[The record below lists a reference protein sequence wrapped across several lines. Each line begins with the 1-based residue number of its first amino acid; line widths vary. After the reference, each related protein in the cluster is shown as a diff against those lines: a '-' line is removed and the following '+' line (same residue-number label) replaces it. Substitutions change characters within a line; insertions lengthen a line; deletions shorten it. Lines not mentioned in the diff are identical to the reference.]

1 MRSFPLTLTTIL
13 TAALALSACAKKAD
27 ESASATADSAAD
39 NKAGPA
45 ISAAVAPGV
54 AFAYNYAF
62 TLSGKA
68 ISKVQQQHAAACQ
81 TLGPS
86 RCRITGMN
94 YEQPNDNEVSAW
106 LDFLLAP
113 DVAASF
119 GNDAI
124 AAVEKAEGKLDN
136 ASVHGENAGD
146 TIKLSQSDSAAI
158 EAELARI
165 EARLAAK
172 GLTAAERAELQQ
184 QAGSLRE
191 QLRGKASDRA
201 AAEASIATTP
211 VSFAYASES
220 VLAGKGTFG
229 KAAGASWSSAQG
241 LLSLL
246 LLVGGIALPWLG
258 IAGLLVL
265 GWRWL
270 RRPYAKSV
278 AVEPSPQ
285 G

>member
-1 MRSFPLTLTTIL
+1 MRSFPLTLSTII
-13 TAALALSACAKKAD
+13 AVSLALSACGKKA
-27 ESASATADSAAD
+27 EEGSPAAED
-39 NKAGPA
+39 AAAGSKAGPA

-62 TLSGKA
+62 ILPGKA

-86 RCRITGMN
+86 RCRITGMS
-94 YEQPNDNEVSAW
+94 YEQPKEGDVSAR

-119 GNDAI
+119 GNDAV

-146 TIKLSQSDSAAI
+146 AIKLSQSDSAAI
-158 EAELARI
+158 EAELSRL

-191 QLRGKASDRA
+191 QLRGKASERA
-201 AAEASIATTP
+201 TAEASIATTP
-211 VSFAYASES
+211 VSFAYSSES

-229 KAAGASWSSAQG
+229 KAANASWSSAQG

-246 LLVGGIALPWLG
+246 LLIGGIALPWLG
-258 IAGLLVL
+258 IGGLIVL

-270 RRPYAKSV
+270 RRARVKPV

>member
-1 MRSFPLTLTTIL
+1 MRSFPLTLSTIITVSL
-13 TAALALSACAKKAD
+13 ALAACGKKAE
-27 ESASATADSAAD
+27 ESNSAAEVVAAGS
-39 NKAGPA
+39 KAGPT

-62 TLSGKA
+62 TLPGKA

-86 RCRITGMN
+86 RCRITGMS
-94 YEQPNDNEVSAW
+94 YEQPQEDDVSAR

-113 DVAASF
+113 DIAASF
-119 GNDAI
+119 GNDAV
-124 AAVEKAEGKLDN
+124 AAVEKAEGKVDN
-136 ASVHGENAGD
+136 ASVRGENAGD
-146 TIKLSQSDSAAI
+146 AIKLSQSDSAAI
-158 EAELARI
+158 EGELARL

-191 QLRGKASDRA
+191 QLRGKAAERTS
-201 AAEASIATTP
+201 AEASIATTP
-211 VSFAYASES
+211 VSFVYASES

-246 LLVGGIALPWLG
+246 LLFGGIALPWLG
-258 IAGLLVL
+258 IAGLIVL

-270 RRPYAKSV
+270 RKTRVKPA
-278 AVEPSPQ
+278 AAEPTPL

>member
-1 MRSFPLTLTTIL
+1 MRSFPLTLSTIIAL
-13 TAALALSACAKKAD
+13 SLALSACGKKAD
-27 ESASATADSAAD
+27 EATSAAGD
-39 NKAGPA
+39 VSAGSKAGPA

-62 TLSGKA
+62 TLPGKA

-86 RCRITGMN
+86 RCRVTGMS
-94 YEQPNDNEVSAW
+94 YEQPREDDVSAR
-106 LDFLLAP
+106 LDFILAP
-113 DVAASF
+113 DITASF
-119 GNDAI
+119 GNDAV

-146 TIKLSQSDSAAI
+146 AIKLSQSDSAAI
-158 EAELARI
+158 EAELSRL

-191 QLRGKASDRA
+191 QLRGKASERA
-201 AAEASIATTP
+201 TAEASIATTP
-211 VSFAYASES
+211 VSFAYSSES

-229 KAAGASWSSAQG
+229 KAASASWSSAQG

-246 LLVGGIALPWLG
+246 LLFGGIALPWLG
-258 IAGLLVL
+258 IGGLIVL

-270 RRPYAKSV
+270 RRARVRPV

>member
-13 TAALALSACAKKAD
+13 AATLALSACAKKAD
-27 ESASATADSAAD
+27 ESASAAADSVAD
-39 NKAGPA
+39 SKAGPA

-62 TLSGKA
+62 TLPGKA

-86 RCRITGMN
+86 RCRITGMS
-94 YEQPNDNEVSAW
+94 YEQPNEDDVSAR

-113 DVAASF
+113 DIAASF
-119 GNDAI
+119 GNDAV

-146 TIKLSQSDSAAI
+146 AIKLSQSDSAAI
-158 EAELARI
+158 EAELTRL

-191 QLRGKASDRA
+191 QLRGKASERDT
-201 AAEASIATTP
+201 AEASIATTP

-246 LLVGGIALPWLG
+246 LLIGGIALPWLG
-258 IAGLLVL
+258 IAGLIVL

-270 RRPYAKSV
+270 RKPRVKSV
-278 AVEPSPQ
+278 AIEPSPQ